1 MASHRSNVMSLARDV
16 KSASLR
22 DREKAVDEL
31 SHLLNPRNRSANLSD
46 LGDKS
51 YHEIFEAIFSFVLRE
66 KPNFYDKK
74 KSQTTSNSAA
84 SRLSK
89 CAAAVRMA
97 AGRSVSKLGRK
108 TLLAIVDH
116 ITQVLPGPND
126 DFVPPLLQDYV
137 KALTEVL
144 SRPAHVE
151 LLARK
156 KGEAWELCVD
166 FFLDVALFMLPD
178 EGDASALTL
187 ARASPAPGSG
197 YTRSTG
203 RSTPSTQSQ
212 RRTAPGEG
220 GPLKDVLEGL
230 YHLVMG
236 GNAPLLRR
244 LKDITQVVIR
254 VLSMKQLSL
263 GSLQTLAFAIIN
275 ALFSAT
281 QTDDLAHSISMVQSL
296 LPLMSYWWRSEK
308 VSQDEVIRALRIEIS
323 RSLFLAHLHIEH
335 LVANSTDDNIR
346 QDLEDLIENLW
357 TEYSKRGEAFRLQ
370 LSDITFSPSSLPAY
384 SLQLDIFG
392 LRPHNVYGEGHWAV
406 VQNLAFLE
414 RIMVLSRDKRQ
425 ESAPEHDE
433 QRRKRRRIRQD
444 MSRIRLKLKATE
456 VAVQRTAL
464 QLVPFLLASNSLG
477 RDELLDLLPD
487 LVALAS
493 DKNPVTASWALVASA
508 SCIFYCESCHDQTDV
523 WRQLWHL
530 AARSISLP
538 GTSRAACVLLHAIL
552 EADVLPYHTISQDI
566 NSIVTTA
573 DVSGPSVLCDASI
586 SLMFHVLHLRHARIP
601 SASQST
607 CHHIIRW
614 VFLRWN
620 PNESTFASYH
630 SLHIHPIEFVNLLRA
645 CCGTPELKMGFQ
657 TAASG
662 GPLSETWN
670 SLREIEPFSRYI
682 LLLEDDPKKPTTS
695 GRCNLLQ
702 ATNSPPLADANTRY
716 ASQKLTL
723 ELFYPKL
730 GELTELCAS
739 WTKRMSEGGIQISF
753 DRFQSLLSACL
764 IGTMLLPQ
772 IGDLNSTQS
781 SSVEPTLMEILEK
794 GLEAALTSVEPTA
807 FVDSTLRAVRPVM
820 PDLNT
825 ASLNQIQSSNAGLLR
840 LLAKIWTVIE
850 DRRTQQSSG
859 NNVDLMDIDGDFDS
873 QSSRASSILTPAA
886 IPRFNTQL
894 RMDTQAF
901 YTETKARLR
910 FLFIISED
918 AGQIGLVPDGYVE
931 HLINMHDDE
940 LLLCQNL
947 LFDIFRSDLIVTPDN
962 ALGIIERLGEY
973 VGQMDY
979 QCAEVALSTCIG
991 VIDGLHPIWLN
1002 DKRYLSERVG
1012 DLYYHF
1018 VKVCLTS
1025 NILSPRA
1032 QISMVRLLFTLLRA
1046 NSDYGKDQDLDSSRT
1061 CLLYILKNGPMSVKY
1076 AISEKIADVFD
1087 LFILKLHDEVFVD
1100 VLDSLPTDPT
1110 DTTGI
1115 AFRLLVLANL
1125 ACRWSTLL
1133 RRCTY
1138 HIFETPGKI
1147 PSSTHYAT
1155 RCLVNVSRTLQL
1167 ESPKVLFRLF
1177 SRQLLYTWLE
1187 CDPIKDIPF
1196 SIFGFATLGDLLKSA
1211 QAEAIGLTVM
1221 RGQDEAST
1229 EVARLL
1235 GGSQND
1241 LIRDNFTTAVAYS
1254 MIFGDSNGGDDKER
1268 GETYVKKMLGRKAY
1282 VEAIYINFVDIAAL
1296 FFDLIDQENSLEKVF
1311 ARFKLDYAGEIMSAM
1326 KAIAHSPAELPANQ
1340 QPMFKAKYLINEL
1353 YRLCQNTE
1361 FQFHELWTPP
1371 VVVSIARK
1379 LLNTVHSA
1387 LGPLHACSVLR
1398 KVRILISLAGAVAL
1412 ESYPLE
1418 MLLNATRK
1426 FIVDSECA
1434 DDALGISQYLLAEG
1448 SKHLTTTPSFLA
1460 GYALSTLASLRVFLE
1475 SSQSSTTQE
1484 SQFKAT
1490 MGKAEKFHGWFSK
1503 YLEDY
1508 DSPMFKSLEQRKAFK
1523 SITQS
1528 AARIRS
1534 SGNAERGT
1542 AESKLLLDILDD
1554 GGSEYQLLN
1563 DSSRQLA
1570 LGLLCGD
1577 FSIPISSRD
1586 DIIESDSDA
1595 LKHATAVWKSCDTQD
1610 LSDEYLSWAG
1620 RVIGRSF
1627 SASGSIPADILRESY
1642 LDRYQKIAPGSNGSE
1657 MGILYLLQDL
1667 TANPDSMTA
1676 GLAEAALRSTVSEAA
1691 LQEDEPL
1698 VIACQRSLSES
1709 LLLTSQWGAYR
1720 SPPSDKG
1727 TGTPASSMDEQA
1739 VWLEDI
1745 SSKNW
1750 LLKLSAH
1757 LAQSVPDS
1765 IILSVLSPIL
1775 ARVEHF
1781 AESAFPFVIHLVLY
1795 FQMNQQQTLKR
1806 HLSTAM
1812 RDWLQCTAPA
1822 AKDNLKL
1829 LINTLLYLRTQE
1841 YPKESS
1847 IADRSHWLDVD
1858 YALASAS
1865 ASRCGMHKTA
1875 LLLAELVSSETSRAS
1890 RRSSAAKEADMSETL
1905 LTVFENI
1912 DDPDAYYGLPE
1923 EASLSNVLA
1932 RVEYENDGPKSLAFR
1947 GAQYDSNIRL
1957 GNPVSQS
1964 DGQALVKALSTLGLS
1979 GLSNSLLQTQE
1990 SLESSPASLESTF
2003 STARKLEI
2011 WNLPAPVS
2019 NHHAVTVYK
2028 AYQSIHQATDISAV
2042 RTAVHDGFSRT
2053 MSSLTA
2059 HGLNATALRKRLGAL
2074 ASLTEL
2080 DDVLG
2085 VSDTSEME
2093 NILGKFK
2100 SRSDWMRSG
2109 LYDSVSQ
2116 ILSCRGTTM
2125 SMVSQQNALRSN
2137 IKLSV
2142 AAARQMEVES
2152 MITASEVYRYH
2163 QATQESLNI
2172 SMCLTNLISP
2182 CTSLDLYVD
2191 AAINIEA
2198 ANSLWDYG
2206 EMSTSIRML
2215 QSIDRDSSLK
2225 KQTISVSRSDLLSKI
2240 GYQVSV
2246 ARLEKPHDIQKKYL
2260 EPALKELKGKG
2271 QGREAGLVF
2280 HQFAMFC
2287 DQQLQDPDGLEDLT
2301 RLQNLRKAKSDEV
2314 SELKSLIS
2322 STRDSQLK
2330 TRYSHVLNKEKQWLD
2345 LDEQELRRVEQTR
2358 SEFVRL
2364 SLENYLL
2371 SLIASDEH
2379 NNDALRFT
2387 ALWLERSEEEMTNKA
2402 VMRYLSEVPTRKFAS
2417 LTNQL
2422 TSRLQDHDTTFQKL
2436 LLELVYKICVD
2447 HPYHGMYQ
2455 IWSGTKAKAQQKDE
2469 VAVLR
2474 VRATDRVAKRLAETQ
2489 SVSSIWLSI
2498 DKTSKYYHALAM
2510 DRNPNK
2516 YKSGAKIALRDS
2528 TPGHN
2533 LVNCLAKYR
2542 IPSPTMH
2549 IELSATKDYSKVPII
2564 SKLEPTMT
2572 IASGVSAPKIIT
2584 ALGSD
2589 GVRYKQLVKGGH
2601 DDLRQD
2607 AIMEQVFSAVSSLL
2621 KLHRTT
2627 QQRNLGIRTYKVLP
2641 LTASSGL
2648 IEFVPNTIPLHEFL
2662 MPAHERYYPRDLKG
2676 SQCRKEIFGVQS
2688 RTVETRISTYRK
2700 VTDRFHP
2707 VMRYFF
2713 MEHFMDPDEWF
2724 VKRLAYT
2731 RSTAAISMLGHVL
2744 GLGDRHGHN
2753 ILLDHKTGEVVHIDL
2768 GVAFEAGRI
2777 LPVPEL
2783 VPFRLTRDIVDGM
2796 GITKTEGVFRRCCEF
2811 TLDALREEQ
2820 YSIMTI
2826 LDVLRYDPLY
2836 TWSISPLRLAKLQ
2849 KARHNDDGVMDD
2861 EQSEAETKKGKKAVG
2876 HVNEPSEADRAL
2888 EIVRKKLS
2896 KTLSVTA
2903 TVNDLINQATDE
2915 RNLAVL
2921 YSDYGSSSSILSS
2934 QTSSTV
2940 HPLKQSRLPPP
2951 RLRRSMQPVAA
2962 ESTSPSRRRPRLDS
2976 SSSPSSPT
2984 AASKRARF
2992 EAVAM
2997 TSAKARGKLPE
3008 TIDLTQQPSAFKPYT
3023 GAKKL
3028 VIKNLRA
3035 PTSRDAQ
3042 VTEYY
3047 ARTEKELEGALEA
3060 VFAGRT
3066 PDVPLERLYRG
3077 VEDVCR
3083 KGDPGKV
3090 YRMLKERIETHLQ
3103 RNVLPRIQRNGGTS
3117 DLDALRSVLA
3127 EWKTW
3132 NTQAIL
3138 IRSTFSFLDRTHL
3151 LRESLPSINDMTIS
3165 QFRRMAFPS
3174 QEAVFKTSPGNKT
3187 VAGMCALIE
3196 FDRRGDDRMDS
3207 ALLKDAIMMLYVL
3220 GVYVKHFEPVFLNHS
3235 ESYFKD
3241 FGETWGASS
3250 LKDYIRVSENLLKKE
3265 AHRCIE
3271 FNLDSTTEKQLMD
3284 SAHLHL
3290 IDNYS
3295 DKLLNSGNLAKLL
3308 SDREVKSM
3316 KALYDLLRLSG
3327 IQKKMKT
3334 PWGDYIRTTGAAIIS
3349 DKARGDEMVL
3359 RLLEHRRSL
3368 DLMIR
3373 DAFGKDEDFLWGM
3386 REAFGK
3392 FMNDRKVASCWDT
3405 GTSKIGEM
3413 TAKYIDMLLR
3423 GGLKSLPKELLSDIK
3438 DRATAEKEGQASTGD
3453 EDAELDRQLDQAL
3466 ELFRFIEGKDAFE
3479 AFYKK
3484 DLARRLLM
3492 GRSASQDAERNMLTK
3507 LRGECGS
3514 NFTHNLE
3521 QMFKDQELAKDEME
3535 SYKQWCQGSLERKAP
3550 LDLQVM
3556 ILSAAAWPTYPDVR
3570 LNLPDEV
3577 ATQIER
3583 FDQYYKN
3590 KHTGRVLTWKHS
3602 LAHCAIK
3609 ATFAKGT
3616 KELLVSAY
3624 QAVVLMLFNT
3634 VPADGFLAYE
3644 QIATGTG
3651 LQGGDLDRTLQSLAC
3666 GKARVLT
3673 KHPKGR
3679 DVKPT
3684 DTFTFNKTFT
3694 DPKYRV
3700 KINQIQ
3706 LKETKEENKATH
3718 ERIAQDR
3725 RFETQAAIVRIMKSR
3740 KTMGHA
3746 ELVAEVINLTKKRG
3760 SVEPAAIKKEIESLI
3775 EKDYIE
3781 REGNSYVYLA

>member
-1 MASHRSNVMSLARDV
+1 MSSSKSVMNLARDV
-16 KSASLR
+16 KSASLKE
-22 DREKAVDEL
+22 REKAVDEL
-31 SHLLNPRNRSANLSD
+31 ASLLNPRNRSANLSD
-46 LGDKS
+46 LGDKG
-51 YHEIFEAIFSFVLRE
+51 YHEIFESIFSFVMRE
-66 KPNFYDKK
+66 KPNLRNKQ
-74 KSQTTSNSAA
+74 KSQATSNATA

-97 AGRSVSKLGRK
+97 AGRGVSKLGRK
-108 TLLAIVDH
+108 TLLAVVDH
-116 ITQVLPGPND
+116 ITQTLGQKD
-126 DFVPPLLQDYV
+126 DFVPPLLQDYI

-151 LLARK
+151 ILARK
-156 KGEAWELCVD
+156 GGEKWEECVD
-166 FFLDVALFMLPD
+166 FLLDVALFILPD
-178 EGDASALTL
+178 EGDATALAL

-197 YTRSTG
+197 YGRSTG

-230 YHLVMG
+230 YHLVTA

-244 LKDITQVVIR
+244 YTDITQVVLR

-263 GSLQTLAFAIIN
+263 GSLQTLAFAISNVI
-275 ALFSAT
+275 FSKT
-281 QTDDLAHSISMVQSL
+281 QADDLAHSCSTVQSL

-323 RSLFLAHLHIEH
+323 RSIFLTHLHIEH
-335 LVANSTDDNIR
+335 LVINSTDEGIR
-346 QDLEDLIENLW
+346 LDLEDLTENLW
-357 TEYSKRGEAFRLQ
+357 SEYSKRGEAFRLQ
-370 LSDITFSPSSLPAY
+370 LSDITFSTSSLSKY
-384 SLQLDIFG
+384 SLQLDVFG
-392 LRPHNVYGEGHWAV
+392 LRPHNLYGEGHWAV

-414 RIMVLSRDKRQ
+414 RIMILANEKHQ
-425 ESAPEHDE
+425 EAASGHDE
-433 QRRKRRRIRQD
+433 QRRKRRRIRLD
-444 MSRIRLKLKATE
+444 MSRIRLKLK
-456 VAVQRTAL
+456 VIDVSVRRTAL
-464 QLVPFLLASNSLG
+464 QLVPFLLASNSLS
-477 RDELLDLLPD
+477 RDDLLDLLPD

-508 SCIFYCESCHDQTDV
+508 SCISSCENCHDETDI

-530 AARSISLP
+530 ATRSISLP

-552 EADVLPYHTISQDI
+552 EADVLPYHTVSEDV
-566 NSIVTTA
+566 NGVVTTA
-573 DVSGPSVLCDASI
+573 DVSGPSVLCDTSI
-586 SLMFHVLHLRHARIP
+586 SLMFHVLHLRNARIP

-614 VFLRWN
+614 IFLRWN

-630 SLHIHPIEFVNLLRA
+630 SLHIPPIELVNLVRA
-645 CCGTPELKMGFQ
+645 CCGTTELNLSSQ
-657 TAASG
+657 TVTSG
-662 GPLSETWN
+662 GSLSETWN
-670 SLREIEPFSRYI
+670 SLSEIESFSRYI
-682 LLLEDDPKKPTTS
+682 LLLKDTPEKSKTAGCCAYFQTT
-695 GRCNLLQ
+695 NP
-702 ATNSPPLADANTRY
+702 PPLADANTRY
-716 ASQKLTL
+716 ASRKLAL

-730 GELTELCAS
+730 GELAELCTA
-739 WTKRMSEGGIQISF
+739 WTKRMNEGGVQISF

-764 IGTMLLPQ
+764 TGSLLLSQ
-772 IGDLNSTQS
+772 VGDLNSTQS
-781 SSVEPTLMEILEK
+781 SSVESTLMEILEK
-794 GLEAALTSVEPTA
+794 GLDAALTSVEPAA
-807 FVDSTLRAVRPVM
+807 FVDSILRAVRPMM
-820 PDLNT
+820 PDLTT
-825 ASLNQIQSSNAGLLR
+825 ANLNQVQANNAGLLR
-840 LLAKIWTVIE
+840 LLAKVWSVIE
-850 DRRTQQSSG
+850 NRKTQQSSG
-859 NNVDLMDIDGDFDS
+859 NDVDLMDIDEEFDS

-886 IPRFNTQL
+886 IPRFNIQL
-894 RMDTQAF
+894 RMDPQAF
-901 YTETKARLR
+901 YTETKARLQ
-910 FLFIISED
+910 FLSILTED
-918 AGQIGLVPDGYVE
+918 IGQIGLVPDAFVE
-931 HLINMHDDE
+931 HLINMPDDE

-947 LFDIFRSDLIVTPDN
+947 LFEIFNSDLIITPDN
-962 ALGIIERLGEY
+962 ALLMIERLGEY
-973 VGQMDY
+973 ASQTDY
-979 QCAEVALSTCIG
+979 QYAEVALSTCIG
-991 VIDGLHPIWLN
+991 VVDGLHSIWLN
-1002 DKRYLSERVG
+1002 DTRHLSDRVG

-1018 VKVCLTS
+1018 IKVCLPS
-1025 NILSPRA
+1025 NMLSPRA
-1032 QISMVRLLFTLLRA
+1032 QISMVQLLFTLLRA
-1046 NSDYGKDQDLDSSRT
+1046 NSDYGKDQGLDSSRT
-1061 CLLYILKNGPMSVKY
+1061 CLLYILKNGPMSVKH
-1076 AISEKIADVFD
+1076 AISEQIADVFD
-1087 LFILKLHDEVFVD
+1087 LFILKLHDEIFVD
-1100 VLDSLPTDPT
+1100 VLDSLPTDPA

-1115 AFRLLVLANL
+1115 AFRLLVLSNL

-1147 PSSTHYAT
+1147 PDSTEYAT
-1155 RCLVNVSRTLQL
+1155 RCLLNVSRTLQL
-1167 ESPKVLFRLF
+1167 DSPKALFRLF

-1187 CDPIKDIPF
+1187 CDPIEDIPF
-1196 SIFGFATLGDLLKSA
+1196 SIFGFSTLGDLLRSA

-1221 RGQDEAST
+1221 RGQAEASA

-1235 GGSQND
+1235 GTSESD
-1241 LIRDNFTTAVAYS
+1241 LIRKNFPTAMAYS
-1254 MIFGDSNGGDDKER
+1254 MIFGDSNGGDVKER
-1268 GETYVKKMLGRKAY
+1268 GEAHVKKVLGHKLFN
-1282 VEAIYINFVDIAAL
+1282 EAMYLDFLEVGAL

-1311 ARFKLDYAGEIMSAM
+1311 ARFKLDYAGEIMSAI
-1326 KAIAHSPAELPANQ
+1326 KAISHSPAELPANQ

-1353 YRLCQNTE
+1353 QKLCQYSE
-1361 FQFHELWTPP
+1361 FQFHELWSPP
-1371 VVVSIARK
+1371 VVVFIARR
-1379 LLNTVHSA
+1379 LLNTVHPS

-1398 KVRILISLAGAVAL
+1398 KVRILICLAGPVAL

-1418 MLLNATRK
+1418 MLLNATRE

-1448 SKHLTTTPSFLA
+1448 AKHLGTNPSFLA

-1490 MGKAEKFHGWFSK
+1490 MSKAEKFHRWFSN
-1503 YLEDY
+1503 YLEEY
-1508 DSPMFKSLEQRKAFK
+1508 DSPMFKNLEQREAFK

-1563 DSSRQLA
+1563 DTSRQLA

-1577 FSIPISSRD
+1577 FSIPLSSRD
-1586 DIIESDSDA
+1586 DIIESDQDA
-1595 LKHATAVWKSCDTQD
+1595 LKHATAVWKSCETQN
-1610 LSDEYLSWAG
+1610 LSDEYLAWAG
-1620 RVIGRSF
+1620 RVVGRSF
-1627 SASGSIPADILRESY
+1627 SASGGIPADILRESY
-1642 LDRYQKIAPGSNGSE
+1642 LARYQKIAPSNGSE

-1667 TANPDSMTA
+1667 TSSTDSVTA
-1676 GLAEAALRSTVSEAA
+1676 GLAEAALRTTVSDATMMDDEA
-1691 LQEDEPL
+1691 L
-1698 VIACQRSLSES
+1698 VVACQRGLSES
-1709 LLLTSQWGAYR
+1709 LLQTSQLGPYR
-1720 SPPSDKG
+1720 SPPSDKRA
-1727 TGTPASSMDEQA
+1727 GTPASSIDEQA
-1739 VWLEDI
+1739 VWSEDI
-1745 SSKNW
+1745 TSKSW
-1750 LLKLSAH
+1750 LSNLSAH
-1757 LAQSVPDS
+1757 LAKSVHES
-1765 IILSVLSPIL
+1765 IMLSVLPPIL
-1775 ARVEHF
+1775 GKVERF
-1781 AESAFPFVIHLVLY
+1781 AESAFPFVVHLVLY
-1795 FQMNQQQTLKR
+1795 FRINQQTSLKR
-1806 HLSTAM
+1806 QLSASIKE
-1812 RDWLQCTAPA
+1812 WLQCTAPA

-1847 IADRSHWLDVD
+1847 IADRSHWLNID

-1875 LLLAELVSSETSRAS
+1875 LLFAELVSSEATRSS
-1890 RRSSAAKEADMSETL
+1890 RRSSVAKETDMSETL
-1905 LTVFENI
+1905 LTIFENI

-1923 EASLSNVLA
+1923 EASLAKVLA

-1957 GNPVSQS
+1957 GNPIAQS
-1964 DGQALVKALSTLGLS
+1964 DGRALVKALSTLGLS
-1979 GLSNSLLQTQE
+1979 GLSNSLLQVQQN
-1990 SLESSPASLESTF
+1990 LESSPASLESTF
-2003 STARKLEI
+2003 NTARKLEI
-2011 WNLPAPVS
+2011 WNLPAPTS

-2028 AYQSIHQATDISAV
+2028 AYQSIHQATDIGVV

-2080 DDVLG
+2080 DDVLS

-2093 NILGKFK
+2093 SILNKFK

-2137 IKLSV
+2137 MKLSA

-2152 MITASEVYRYH
+2152 MITASGVYRYH
-2163 QATQESLNI
+2163 QAAQESLNI
-2172 SMCLTNLISP
+2172 STSLTNLISP
-2182 CTSLDLYVD
+2182 CASLDLHVD

-2215 QSIDRDSSLK
+2215 QSIDRDSSPQ
-2225 KQTISVSRSDLLSKI
+2225 KQTIPVSRSDLLSKI
-2240 GYQVSV
+2240 GFQVSV

-2260 EPALKELKGKG
+2260 EPALKELKGKSQG
-2271 QGREAGLVF
+2271 QEAGIVY

-2287 DQQLQDPDGLEDLT
+2287 DQQLQDPDGLEDLA
-2301 RLQNLRKAKSDEV
+2301 RLQSLKKAKSDEV
-2314 SELKSLIS
+2314 SELKTLIS
-2322 STRDSQLK
+2322 TTRDSQLK
-2330 TRYSHVLNKEKQWLD
+2330 NRYSHMLNKEKQWLD
-2345 LDEQELRRVEQTR
+2345 LDEQELRRVEHTR

-2402 VMRYLSEVPTRKFAS
+2402 VMKSLYEVPTRKFAG

-2422 TSRLQDHDTTFQKL
+2422 TSRLQDNDSAFQRI

-2469 VAVLR
+2469 VAVNR

-2489 SVSSIWLSI
+2489 PVANIWLSI

-2542 IPSPTMH
+2542 IPPPTMH

-2564 SKLEPTMT
+2564 SKLEPNMT

-2621 KLHRTT
+2621 KLHRAT

-2700 VTDRFHP
+2700 VTEKFHP

-2724 VKRLAYT
+2724 AKRLAYT

-2849 KARHNDDGVMDD
+2849 KARHDDGAVDD
-2861 EQSEAETKKGKKAVG
+2861 DQSETETKKGKSKKTGG
-2876 HVNEPSEADRAL
+2876 HVNVNEPSEADRAL

-2921 YSDYGSSSSILSS
+2921 YSGW
-2934 QTSSTV
+2934 
-2940 HPLKQSRLPPP
+2940 
-2951 RLRRSMQPVAA
+2951 AA
-2962 ESTSPSRRRPRLDS
+2962 
-2976 SSSPSSPT
+2976 
-2984 AASKRARF
+2984 
-2992 EAVAM
+2992 
-2997 TSAKARGKLPE
+2997 
-3008 TIDLTQQPSAFKPYT
+3008 
-3023 GAKKL
+3023 
-3028 VIKNLRA
+3028 
-3035 PTSRDAQ
+3035 
-3042 VTEYY
+3042 Y
-3047 ARTEKELEGALEA
+3047 A
-3060 VFAGRT
+3060 
-3066 PDVPLERLYRG
+3066 
-3077 VEDVCR
+3077 
-3083 KGDPGKV
+3083 
-3090 YRMLKERIETHLQ
+3090 
-3103 RNVLPRIQRNGGTS
+3103 
-3117 DLDALRSVLA
+3117 
-3127 EWKTW
+3127 
-3132 NTQAIL
+3132 
-3138 IRSTFSFLDRTHL
+3138 
-3151 LRESLPSINDMTIS
+3151 
-3165 QFRRMAFPS
+3165 
-3174 QEAVFKTSPGNKT
+3174 
-3187 VAGMCALIE
+3187 
-3196 FDRRGDDRMDS
+3196 
-3207 ALLKDAIMMLYVL
+3207 
-3220 GVYVKHFEPVFLNHS
+3220 
-3235 ESYFKD
+3235 
-3241 FGETWGASS
+3241 
-3250 LKDYIRVSENLLKKE
+3250 
-3265 AHRCIE
+3265 
-3271 FNLDSTTEKQLMD
+3271 
-3284 SAHLHL
+3284 
-3290 IDNYS
+3290 
-3295 DKLLNSGNLAKLL
+3295 
-3308 SDREVKSM
+3308 
-3316 KALYDLLRLSG
+3316 
-3327 IQKKMKT
+3327 
-3334 PWGDYIRTTGAAIIS
+3334 
-3349 DKARGDEMVL
+3349 
-3359 RLLEHRRSL
+3359 
-3368 DLMIR
+3368 
-3373 DAFGKDEDFLWGM
+3373 
-3386 REAFGK
+3386 
-3392 FMNDRKVASCWDT
+3392 
-3405 GTSKIGEM
+3405 
-3413 TAKYIDMLLR
+3413 
-3423 GGLKSLPKELLSDIK
+3423 
-3438 DRATAEKEGQASTGD
+3438 
-3453 EDAELDRQLDQAL
+3453 
-3466 ELFRFIEGKDAFE
+3466 
-3479 AFYKK
+3479 
-3484 DLARRLLM
+3484 
-3492 GRSASQDAERNMLTK
+3492 
-3507 LRGECGS
+3507 
-3514 NFTHNLE
+3514 
-3521 QMFKDQELAKDEME
+3521 
-3535 SYKQWCQGSLERKAP
+3535 
-3550 LDLQVM
+3550 
-3556 ILSAAAWPTYPDVR
+3556 
-3570 LNLPDEV
+3570 
-3577 ATQIER
+3577 
-3583 FDQYYKN
+3583 
-3590 KHTGRVLTWKHS
+3590 
-3602 LAHCAIK
+3602 
-3609 ATFAKGT
+3609 
-3616 KELLVSAY
+3616 
-3624 QAVVLMLFNT
+3624 
-3634 VPADGFLAYE
+3634 
-3644 QIATGTG
+3644 
-3651 LQGGDLDRTLQSLAC
+3651 
-3666 GKARVLT
+3666 
-3673 KHPKGR
+3673 
-3679 DVKPT
+3679 
-3684 DTFTFNKTFT
+3684 
-3694 DPKYRV
+3694 
-3700 KINQIQ
+3700 
-3706 LKETKEENKATH
+3706 
-3718 ERIAQDR
+3718 
-3725 RFETQAAIVRIMKSR
+3725 
-3740 KTMGHA
+3740 
-3746 ELVAEVINLTKKRG
+3746 
-3760 SVEPAAIKKEIESLI
+3760 
-3775 EKDYIE
+3775 
-3781 REGNSYVYLA
+3781 